1 MVARPGTAGARVDEA
16 GRSVGQRSAAT
27 RQTRGGGVAVEPD
40 TVAAP
45 LGQFGTTPGVLT
57 RGTLEDLLTLLRG
70 GLILVTLVSY
80 AAGYAPSTAAAGF
93 ATVGV
98 ALYGV
103 LLLIGRAV
111 HVLPGARW
119 PLAIADCALI
129 GVATATTGGI
139 ISAAQ
144 AAFVPVVFAAGLRLR
159 LWQLGTVLAAA
170 ALAHAV
176 GTQTLQFRPDGAVP
190 WLTVFAFT
198 ALAGAAA
205 RGELTTVVER
215 CRLLWR
221 MQVAFARLHTA
232 RTSTE
237 LVQAVT
243 AACTDLLQADRVR
256 LFRSERGLLV
266 EVHCRAWG
274 AGDDGGEPSVL
285 LERAVREQR
294 VQWWVEPATP
304 AAPRGWTRLALPLAH
319 REVSL
324 GALEVS
330 WEGCAVGQR
339 GAREMIGAQLS
350 THVAA
355 ALANVQ
361 VHEQA
366 RLGVQRLAHLG
377 CYKGDFI
384 AMLSHELRTPL
395 TAIKG
400 FAQLLRRS
408 ERMDP
413 ATVSRYAAVI
423 VMESNHLISTIED
436 IVHLTNIEEGLLE
449 LRRERVDIH
458 AVLEQALDRLR
469 HIITAPR
476 FRYAGRPA
484 PVWAV
489 TDAARLEEAL
499 RNLFIAAVK
508 YAPEPPKNGAA
519 PERCF
524 EFGVIEMADR
534 ILIWLADPTPG
545 LHRSY
550 DLLREFEQA
559 PEGGRTITGSGLS
572 LYIAKHIIEAL
583 GGSLAIGPYRGGT
596 RYVVRL
602 PQGA

>member
-1 MVARPGTAGARVDEA
+1 M
-16 GRSVGQRSAAT
+16 
-27 RQTRGGGVAVEPD
+27 GGGEAVEPD
-40 TVAAP
+40 AVAEQP
-45 LGQFGTTPGVLT
+45 GQYSARPGVLT
-57 RGTLEDLLTLLRG
+57 LGTLDDLLTLLRG

-80 AAGYAPSTAAAGF
+80 AAGYTPGAAGSLV
-93 ATVGV
+93 AAGV

-103 LLLIGRAV
+103 LLVVCRAF
-111 HVLPGARW
+111 HVLPKVRW
-119 PLAIADCALI
+119 LLAMADCALT
-129 GVATATTGGI
+129 GVATAASGGI
-139 ISAAQ
+139 ASAAQ

-159 LWQLGTVLAAA
+159 RGQFASVLVAA
-170 ALAHAV
+170 ALAYAV
-176 GTQTLQFRPDGAVP
+176 AVQILRVEPGQAMP
-190 WLTVFAFT
+190 WLAVLVFT
-198 ALAGAAA
+198 GLAGAAA
-205 RGELTTVVER
+205 RGDLVTGATR
-215 CRLLWR
+215 CRFLWR
-221 MQVAFARLHTA
+221 MQAAVAQLYAA

-237 LVQAVT
+237 LVQA
-243 AACTDLLQADRVR
+243 AAAVCADLLQADRVR
-256 LFRSERGLLV
+256 LFRMERGLLV
-266 EVHCRAWG
+266 EVHSRAWS
-274 AGDDGGEPSVL
+274 AGDDQREPGVL
-285 LERAVREQR
+285 LQRAVREQN

-304 AAPRGWTRLALPLAH
+304 GAPRGWTRLALPLLSGGA
-319 REVSL
+319 VL
-324 GALEVS
+324 GVLEVS
-330 WEGCAVGQR
+330 WAGWALHPR
-339 GAREMIGAQLS
+339 GAREVSGMQLS

-361 VHEQA
+361 AHEQA
-366 RLGVQRLAHLG
+366 GQGVQRLGYLG

-436 IVHLTNIEEGLLE
+436 IVHLTDIEEGLLE
-449 LRRERVDIH
+449 LRRERVEIYS
-458 AVLEQALDRLR
+458 VLERALTGLR
-469 HIITAPR
+469 RSITAPE

-508 YAPEPPKNGAA
+508 YAPELPNSDAA
-519 PERCF
+519 PLERCF
-524 EFGVIEMADR
+524 DLGVIATADR
-534 ILIWLADPTPG
+534 ILIWLVDPAPG

-550 DLLREFEQA
+550 YLLREFEQA
-559 PEGGRTITGSGLS
+559 PEGGRTISGSGLS
-572 LYIAKHIIEAL
+572 LYIARHIIEAL
-583 GGSLAIGPYRGGT
+583 GGSLVIGPYRGGT